1 MRLQFLGAARQVT
14 GSMYYLQTQAGK
26 FLVDCGFYQGPDHP
40 RQQNRRDFGFDVT
53 ELDWVLLTHAHLDHC
68 GLLPRLAA
76 LGFNGE
82 IICTSGTADLSELI
96 LLDSA
101 HIQQEDAEFDMKR
114 WRKHS
119 RQGPPPLPLYTVEDA
134 HNCLQTFRDVS
145 YDQVEELAP
154 GLAVRFR
161 DAGHILGAA
170 SVEIWIGEGGEERS
184 VVFSG
189 DLGNSGRP
197 ILRDPHLPEPADVVV
212 TESTYGDRRHE
223 PYEQMVAGFAE
234 IVGTTLSEGGQVI
247 IPSFAVGRTPAVLYE
262 LAELIRT
269 DQIPAIPVF
278 MDSPMAIEAT
288 EILRRHPECFDEEMN
303 QLIRADQS
311 PFQLPQL
318 EICRSRDASIAI
330 NDFRDPCIIV
340 SASGM
345 CTGGRIRHH
354 LRHHLERPEDT
365 LLFVGYQAAGTLGR
379 AIVGGVRRVRVF
391 PHEYHDVRCRVEQ
404 VDGFS
409 AHADST
415 ELVDWV
421 TVVGADAEAIFC
433 THGEE
438 PAATALAQQLRQKLT
453 APVYVPELLDV
464 VDLRRPS
471 LIDNVGI
478 AGQAGL
484 WRSG

>member
-14 GSMYYLQTQAGK
+14 GSMYYVQTRAGK

-40 RQQNRRDFGFDVT
+40 RQQNRRDFGFDVRK
-53 ELDWVLLTHAHLDHC
+53 LDWVILTHAHLDHC

-76 LGFNGE
+76 MGFTGE
-82 IICTSGTADLSELI
+82 VICTSATADLSELV

-101 HIQQEDAEFDMKR
+101 HVQQEDAEFDMKQWCR
-114 WRKHS
+114 HGRH
-119 RQGPPPLPLYTVEDA
+119 GPPPLPLYGVEEVQ
-134 HNCLQTFRDVS
+134 NCLGAFREVP

-154 GLAVRFR
+154 GLSVRFR
-161 DAGHILGAA
+161 DAGHILGSA
-170 SVEIWIGEGGEERS
+170 SVEVWIEEDGEERS
-184 VVFSG
+184 MVFSG
-189 DLGNSGRP
+189 DIGSRGRP
-197 ILRDPHLPEPADVVV
+197 ILRDPHLPEPANVVV

-223 PYEQMVAGFAE
+223 SYEQTVTRFTE
-234 IVGTTLSEGGQVI
+234 IVSATLVGGGQVI
-247 IPSFAVGRTPAVLYE
+247 IPAFAVGRTQAVLYE
-262 LAELIRT
+262 LAELIRSG
-269 DQIPAIPVF
+269 QIPAIPVF
-278 MDSPMAIEAT
+278 IDSPMAIEAT

-303 QLIRADQS
+303 QLIWADQS

-354 LRHHLERPEDT
+354 LRHHLERSQDT

-379 AIVGGVRRVRVF
+379 TIIDGARRVQVF
-391 PHEYHDVRCRVEQ
+391 PHEYHDVRCRVER

-415 ELVDWV
+415 ELMDWV
-421 TVVGADAEAIFC
+421 TAVGAEAEAIFC

-438 PAATALAQQLRQKLT
+438 LAATALAQQLRQRLT
-453 APVYVPELLDV
+453 ASVYVPELLDV
-464 VDLRRPS
+464 VDLRRPI
-471 LIDNVGI
+471 LIDNIGV
-478 AGQAGL
+478 A
-484 WRSG
+484 S

>member
-1 MRLQFLGAARQVT
+1 MTLQFLGAARQVT

-40 RQQNRRDFGFDVT
+40 RQQNHRDFGFDVRK
-53 ELDWVLLTHAHLDHC
+53 LDWVLLTHAHLDHC

-76 LGFNGE
+76 KGFRGKV
-82 IICTSGTADLSELI
+82 ICTSGTADLSELI

-114 WRKHS
+114 WRRHG
-119 RQGPPPLPLYTVEDA
+119 RHGPPPLPLYTVDDA
-134 HNCLQTFRDVS
+134 HNCLRAFREVP

-154 GLAVRFR
+154 GLSVRFR
-161 DAGHILGAA
+161 DAGHILGSA
-170 SVEIWIGEGGEERS
+170 SVEIWIGEGTEQRS

-189 DLGNSGRP
+189 DLGSSGRP
-197 ILRDPHLPEPADVVV
+197 ILRDPHLPEPANVVV

-223 PYEQMVAGFAE
+223 SYEQTVTRFTE
-234 IVGTTLSEGGQVI
+234 IVAATLAGGGQVI
-247 IPSFAVGRTPAVLYE
+247 VPSFAVGRTQAVLYE
-262 LAELIRT
+262 LAELIRSG
-269 DQIPAIPVF
+269 QIPAIPVF
-278 MDSPMAIEAT
+278 IDSPMAIEAT

-318 EICRSRDASIAI
+318 KICRSRDASIAI

-345 CTGGRIRHH
+345 CMGGRIRHH
-354 LRHHLERPEDT
+354 LRHHLERPQDM

-379 AIVGGVRRVRVF
+379 AIVDGARRVQVF
-391 PHEYHDVRCRVEQ
+391 PREHHDVRCRVER

-409 AHADST
+409 AHADSAG
-415 ELVDWV
+415 LVDWV
-421 TVVGADAEAIFC
+421 TTVGAEAEAIFC

-438 PAATALAQQLRQKLT
+438 PAATVLAQQLRQRLT
-453 APVYVPELLDV
+453 GSVYVPEILDV

-471 LIDNVGI
+471 LIGSVDV
-478 AGQAGL
+478 AG
-484 WRSG
+484 

>member
-14 GSMYYLQTQAGK
+14 GSMYYLQTEAGK

-40 RQQNRRDFGFDVT
+40 RQQNRRDFGFGVS

-76 LGFNGE
+76 MGFQGE
-82 IICTSGTADLSELI
+82 VICTSGTADLSELI

-114 WRKHS
+114 WRRHG
-119 RQGPPPLPLYTVEDA
+119 RHGPPPLPLYALDDA
-134 HNCLQTFRDVS
+134 YNCLQTFRDVS

-161 DAGHILGAA
+161 DAGHILGSA
-170 SVEIWIGEGGEERS
+170 SVEIWIGEGTEQRS

-189 DLGNSGRP
+189 DLGSSGRP
-197 ILRDPHLPEPADVVV
+197 ILRDPHPPEPANVVV
-212 TESTYGDRRHE
+212 TESTYGDRQCESHE
-223 PYEQMVAGFAE
+223 QTVARFAE
-234 IVGTTLSEGGQVI
+234 VVQSTLADGGQVI
-247 IPSFAVGRTPAVLYE
+247 IPSFAVGRTQAVLYE
-262 LAELIRT
+262 LAELIRS

-278 MDSPMAIEAT
+278 VDSPMAIEAT

-303 QLIRADQS
+303 QLIQADQS

-330 NDFRDPCIIV
+330 NDFRDPCVIV

-354 LRHHLERPEDT
+354 LRHHLERPQDM

-379 AIVGGVRRVRVF
+379 AIVDGARRVRVF
-391 PHEYHDVRCRVEQ
+391 QHEYHDVRCRVEQ

-415 ELVDWV
+415 ELIEWV
-421 TVVGADAEAIFC
+421 TAVGSEAEAIFC

-438 PAATALAQQLRQKLT
+438 RAATDLAQQLRQRLT
-453 APVYVPELLDV
+453 GSVYVPELLDA
-464 VDLRRPS
+464 VDLRRPG
-471 LIDNVGI
+471 LIDNVGV
-478 AGQAGL
+478 AG
-484 WRSG
+484 

>member
-14 GSMYYLQTQAGK
+14 GSMYYVQTKAGQ

-40 RQQNRRDFGFDVT
+40 EQQNRRDFGFNVN

-68 GLLPRLAA
+68 GLLPRLGAM
-76 LGFNGE
+76 GFQGE
-82 IICTSGTADLSELI
+82 VICTSATVDLSELI

-101 HIQQEDAEFDMKR
+101 HLQQEDAEFDMKK
-114 WRKHS
+114 WRRHGCPGS
-119 RQGPPPLPLYTVEDA
+119 PPLPLYTVEDV
-134 HNCLQTFRDVS
+134 HNCLQTFRSVL

-170 SVEIWIGEGGEERS
+170 SVEVWIDEGNQERS

-189 DLGNSGRP
+189 DIGSSGRP
-197 ILRDPHLPEPADVVV
+197 ILRDPHLPEPASVVI
-212 TESTYGDRRHE
+212 TESTYGDRQHE
-223 PYEQMVAGFAE
+223 SYEQTVARFTE
-234 IVGTTLSEGGQVI
+234 IVQSTLSAGGQVI
-247 IPSFAVGRTPAVLYE
+247 IPAFAVGRTQAVLYE
-262 LAELIRT
+262 LAELIRSGAVPT
-269 DQIPAIPVF
+269 IPVF
-278 MDSPMAIEAT
+278 VDSPMAIDAT

-303 QLIRADQS
+303 QLIQADQS

-318 EICRSRDASIAI
+318 EICRSREASIAI
-330 NDFRDPCIIV
+330 NDFRDPCVII

-354 LRHHLERPEDT
+354 LRHHLERSQDT

-379 AIVGGVRRVRVF
+379 AIVDGAQRVEVF
-391 PHEYHDVRCRVEQ
+391 PHEYHDVRCRVER

-409 AHADST
+409 AHADGP
-415 ELVDWV
+415 ELMEWV
-421 TVVGADAEAIFC
+421 TAVGAKAEAVFC

-438 PAATALAQQLRQKLT
+438 QAAAALAQRLRERLT
-453 APVYVPELLDV
+453 AQIYVPKLLDL
-464 VDLRRPS
+464 VDLRQPG
-471 LIDNVGI
+471 LIGSV
-478 AGQAGL
+478 
-484 WRSG
+484 

>member
-1 MRLQFLGAARQVT
+1 MTLQFLGAARQVT

-40 RQQNRRDFGFDVT
+40 RQQNHRDFGFDVRK
-53 ELDWVLLTHAHLDHC
+53 LDWVLLTHAHLDHC

-76 LGFNGE
+76 KGFRGKV
-82 IICTSGTADLSELI
+82 ICTSGTADLSELI

-114 WRKHS
+114 WRRHG
-119 RQGPPPLPLYTVEDA
+119 RHCPPPLPLYTVDDA
-134 HNCLQTFRDVS
+134 HNCLRAFREVP

-154 GLAVRFR
+154 GLSVRFR
-161 DAGHILGAA
+161 DAGHILGSA
-170 SVEIWIGEGGEERS
+170 SVEIWIGEGTEQRS

-189 DLGNSGRP
+189 DLGSSGRP
-197 ILRDPHLPEPADVVV
+197 ILRDPHLPEPANVVV

-223 PYEQMVAGFAE
+223 PYEQTVTRFTE
-234 IVGTTLSEGGQVI
+234 IVAATLAGGGQVI
-247 IPSFAVGRTPAVLYE
+247 VPSFAVGRTQAVLYE
-262 LAELIRT
+262 LAELIRSG
-269 DQIPAIPVF
+269 QIPAIPVF
-278 MDSPMAIEAT
+278 IDSPMAIEAT

-318 EICRSRDASIAI
+318 KICRSRDASIAI

-345 CTGGRIRHH
+345 CMGGRIRHH
-354 LRHHLERPEDT
+354 LRHHLERPQDM

-379 AIVGGVRRVRVF
+379 AIVDGARRVQVF
-391 PHEYHDVRCRVEQ
+391 PREHHDVRCRVER

-409 AHADST
+409 AHADSAG
-415 ELVDWV
+415 LVDWV
-421 TVVGADAEAIFC
+421 TAVGAEAEAIFC

-438 PAATALAQQLRQKLT
+438 PAATVLAQQLRQRLT
-453 APVYVPELLDV
+453 GSVYVPEILDV

-471 LIDNVGI
+471 LIGSVDV
-478 AGQAGL
+478 AG
-484 WRSG
+484 

>member
-1 MRLQFLGAARQVT
+1 
-14 GSMYYLQTQAGK
+14 
-26 FLVDCGFYQGPDHP
+26 
-40 RQQNRRDFGFDVT
+40 
-53 ELDWVLLTHAHLDHC
+53 
-68 GLLPRLAA
+68 
-76 LGFNGE
+76 
-82 IICTSGTADLSELI
+82 
-96 LLDSA
+96 
-101 HIQQEDAEFDMKR
+101 
-114 WRKHS
+114 
-119 RQGPPPLPLYTVEDA
+119 
-134 HNCLQTFRDVS
+134 
-145 YDQVEELAP
+145 
-154 GLAVRFR
+154 
-161 DAGHILGAA
+161 
-170 SVEIWIGEGGEERS
+170 
-184 VVFSG
+184 
-189 DLGNSGRP
+189 
-197 ILRDPHLPEPADVVV
+197 
-212 TESTYGDRRHE
+212 
-223 PYEQMVAGFAE
+223 
-234 IVGTTLSEGGQVI
+234 
-247 IPSFAVGRTPAVLYE
+247 
-262 LAELIRT
+262 
-269 DQIPAIPVF
+269 
-278 MDSPMAIEAT
+278 
-288 EILRRHPECFDEEMN
+288 
-303 QLIRADQS
+303 
-311 PFQLPQL
+311 
-318 EICRSRDASIAI
+318 
-330 NDFRDPCIIV
+330 
-340 SASGM
+340 M

-379 AIVGGVRRVRVF
+379 AIVGGARRVRVF

>member
-14 GSMYYLQTQAGK
+14 GSMYYLQTEAGK

-40 RQQNRRDFGFDVT
+40 RQQNRRDFGFDVR

-76 LGFNGE
+76 MGFQGE
-82 IICTSGTADLSELI
+82 VICTSGTADLSELI

-101 HIQQEDAEFDMKR
+101 HLQQEDAEFDMKK
-114 WRKHS
+114 WRRHG
-119 RQGPPPLPLYTVEDA
+119 RPGPPPLPLYTVEDV
-134 HNCLQTFRDVS
+134 HNCLRAFREAP

-170 SVEIWIGEGGEERS
+170 SVEIWIKEDGAERS

-189 DLGNSGRP
+189 DVGSSGRP
-197 ILRDPHLPEPADVVV
+197 ILRDPHLPEPADIVV

-223 PYEQMVAGFAE
+223 SYEQTVVRFTE
-234 IVGTTLSEGGQVI
+234 IVSATLADGGQVI
-247 IPSFAVGRTPAVLYE
+247 IPAFAVGRTQAVLYE
-262 LAELIRT
+262 LAELIRSG
-269 DQIPAIPVF
+269 QIPAIPVF
-278 MDSPMAIEAT
+278 IDSPMAIEAT
-288 EILRRHPECFDEEMN
+288 SILRRHPECFDEEMN
-303 QLIRADQS
+303 QLIQAGQS

-330 NDFRDPCIIV
+330 NDFRDPCIII

-354 LRHHLERPEDT
+354 LRHHLERPQDM

-379 AIVGGVRRVRVF
+379 AIVDGARRVRVF

-404 VDGFS
+404 IDGFS
-409 AHADST
+409 AHADSA
-415 ELVDWV
+415 ELMDWV
-421 TVVGADAEAIFC
+421 TAVGAEAEAIFC

-438 PAATALAQQLRQKLT
+438 RAATTLAQQLRERLT
-453 APVYVPELLDV
+453 ASVYVPELLDV

-471 LIDNVGI
+471 LIDSVGV
-478 AGQAGL
+478 AG
-484 WRSG
+484 